1 VITLQEALQ
10 NADSPTNLSWL
21 INNHESAGNL
31 AMDEKPREPSFD
43 PSLTN
48 PGSPSYKEFSL
59 SLDDADSG

>member
-1 VITLQEALQ
+1 
-10 NADSPTNLSWL
+10 
-21 INNHESAGNL
+21 
-31 AMDEKPREPSFD
+31 MDEKPREPSFD